1 MVVNKPPPSCWILH
15 IKPNSS
21 LPVNLPTRIPNLAG
35 SPQRVP
41 LQPVTAKRISSSY
54 GSSNVFTLT
63 TRNPTLQEISN
74 ERTYSWTDLRKK
86 PEYLIAGIAS
96 A

>member
-1 MVVNKPPPSCWILH
+1 MVVNKPPPSSWILH
-15 IKPNSS
+15 HQTQQ
-21 LPVNLPTRIPNLAG
+21 LPPRGQPPSQRIPRIPNLAG

-41 LQPVTAKRISSSY
+41 LQPVTANRISSSY

-63 TRNPTLQEISN
+63 EQNPTFQDISN
-74 ERTYSWTDLRKK
+74 ERIPKK
-86 PEYLIAGIAS
+86 TWVSNSSIAS